1 MTIGFIGAGN
11 MGYAMI
17 QGAQKVFQNAIVYT
31 DISNTQCE
39 RVKLKTGMDYLE
51 SNQDVIDHADIIVLA
66 IKPQYYT
73 EVLMAVTIPSDRIV
87 ISIAP
92 GMTIEFVSAFI
103 NGNPK
108 VVRAMPNTPALI
120 GEGMSGIA
128 FGQANF
134 SEEEKKAVMDLF
146 SSFGKAKEVPE
157 KLMNVVVPLSGSSP
171 AYVFMF
177 IEAMA
182 DAAVAQGMPRN
193 TAYEMAA
200 QSVLGAAKMIIETQE
215 HPGSLKDQ
223 VCSPGG
229 TTIAA
234 VRSLEKN
241 GFRSAVIEAM
251 MTCYEKAVSFNKKE
265 EE

>member
-1 MTIGFIGAGN
+1 MKIGFIGAGN

-17 QGAQKVFQNAIVYT
+17 KGAQTIFQNAIVYT
-31 DISNTQCE
+31 DVSNERCE
-39 RVKLKTGMDYLE
+39 YVKAKTGIEYLE
-51 SNQDVIDHADIIVLA
+51 SNQDVIDHSDIIVLA

-73 EVLMAVTIPSDRIV
+73 SVLMDITISSDKII

-92 GMTIEFVSAFI
+92 GMTIEFVNAFI

-108 VVRAMPNTPALI
+108 IVRAMPNTPALI
-120 GEGMSGIA
+120 GEGMSSVS
-128 FGQANF
+128 FGDYVF
-134 SEEEKKAVMDLF
+134 SDEEKKIIMDLF
-146 SSFGKAKEVPE
+146 SSFGKAAELPE
-157 KLMNVVVPLSGSSP
+157 KLMDAVVPLSGSSP
-171 AYVFMF
+171 AYVYMF

-182 DAAVAQGMPRN
+182 DAAVVQGMPRE

-200 QSVLGAAKMIIETQE
+200 QSVLGAAKMVLETKE
-215 HPGSLKDQ
+215 HPGILKDQ

-234 VRSLEKN
+234 VRSLEEN

-251 MTCYEKAVSFNKKE
+251 MTCYDKTLSFKKKE
-265 EE
+265 D